1 MMFVTLVCVV
11 LGLSTIAPGLGIP
24 LGIVLIGVWTRTV
37 AVTRAR
43 AARGLT
49 VTTPEKLQLF
59 ASSLGVTLGLLGLVA
74 VAGFAA
80 FWAVCFACIGTYAGV
95 EAAVDENTAM
105 LMAWTACGAAALAIL
120 FVTFKWAIPSM
131 RRFVRRRWRRDIGE
145 ASDAGERSSR
155 TFFFVLC
162 ILIAL
167 VVLWWLMERFV
178 GW

>member
-1 MMFVTLVCVV
+1 
-11 LGLSTIAPGLGIP
+11 
-24 LGIVLIGVWTRTV
+24 
-37 AVTRAR
+37 
-43 AARGLT
+43 
-49 VTTPEKLQLF
+49 
-59 ASSLGVTLGLLGLVA
+59 
-74 VAGFAA
+74 
-80 FWAVCFACIGTYAGV
+80 
-95 EAAVDENTAM
+95 M